1 MIFKNRRNDVKLLPH
16 IMHPIYGLD
25 PKAGQFY
32 PWNIRLFDID
42 KAWVHS
48 KGKGVVVA
56 VLDTGCDLEHE
67 DLADSF
73 VPGYNFVDDNQTPID
88 KNGHGTHVAG
98 TIAAS
103 DNHKGMVGIA
113 PEAKIMPLKCLAD
126 NGSGR
131 SAWIAEAI
139 KFAADNNADIISM
152 SLGMNSRSSNIESSL
167 KYAKNKGCLI
177 FAAAGNAGNA
187 TDVLFPSNSDH
198 TISIGAVDRDL
209 NICNFSCCG
218 ESLDFLAPGQ
228 DIISCTPNNTYSKTS
243 GTSMATPFA
252 AGCAALFLSL
262 KKKKFS
268 KEELISEFSQN
279 AMKLKDPR
287 YRGNENYEA
296 NGIIRPKY

>member
-1 MIFKNRRNDVKLLPH
+1 MRVRNRRHDVKLLPH
-16 IMHPIYGLD
+16 IMNPIYGLD
-25 PKAGQFY
+25 PKSGQFY

-42 KAWVHS
+42 KAWMHS
-48 KGKGVVVA
+48 KGNGIVVA

-67 DLADSF
+67 DLADSL
-73 VPGYNFVDDNQTPID
+73 VPGYNFVEDNQTPMD

-103 DNHKGMVGIA
+103 DNHRGIVGIA
-113 PEAKIMPLKCLAD
+113 PEAKIMPLKCLSD
-126 NGSGR
+126 LGSGR

-139 KFAADNNADIISM
+139 KFAADNGADIISM
-152 SLGMNSRSSNIESSL
+152 SLGMPGKSQSIESAL
-167 KYAKNKGCLI
+167 KYARNKGCLI
-177 FAAAGNAGNA
+177 FAAAGNSGNNV
-187 TDVLFPSNSDH
+187 DIQFPSNSEH
-198 TISIGAVDRDL
+198 TISIGAVDKDL

-252 AGCAALFLSL
+252 SGCAALFLSL
-262 KKKKFS
+262 KKKKVT
-268 KEELISEFSQN
+268 KEEFINEFAQN
-279 AMKLKDPR
+279 AIKLEDPR
-287 YRGNENYEA
+287 YRDNENYEA